1 MKRILV
7 ATDFSPH
14 ADRALAHALEL
25 AKLFSAELEVFS
37 AAYVPPHALAALAPG
52 VAPVATGMTPG
63 LVEEARS
70 QTRERIET
78 LAATLRTRG
87 IRATSAIS
95 ADEPSSAIC
104 TRALET
110 GADLIAVGTRGHTGL
125 AHVIFGSV
133 AERVAQHA
141 RTAVLTA
148 HADSPAPAPYRCV
161 LVPTD
166 FSADSD
172 AAVAWARELV
182 TRTGGKLVLLHAYDL
197 PSLALTGSALA
208 AAHVEKSLADSAR
221 QRLAALRES
230 LRGLEVETLIS
241 GARPDPSILETADRA
256 RADAIVMGTRG
267 RTGLAH
273 VLLGSTTER
282 VIRRAQVPVIAVK
295 TAAPAA

>member
-25 AKLFSAELEVFS
+25 AKLFSAELEIFS
-37 AAYVPPHALAALAPG
+37 AAYVPPQALAAMA
-52 VAPVATGMTPG
+52 AGMVPG
-63 LVEEARS
+63 LVGETRREALSRS
-70 QTRERIET
+70 ET

-87 IRATSAIS
+87 IRATSATAS
-95 ADEPSSAIC
+95 TEPSSAIC
-104 TRALET
+104 ARAEET

-141 RTAVLTA
+141 KSAVLVA
-148 HADSPAPAPYRCV
+148 HADSPAPTPYRCV

-166 FSADSD
+166 FSPDSD

-208 AAHVEKSLADSAR
+208 AASVEKSLADAAR
-221 QRLAALRES
+221 QRLGALRES
-230 LRGLEVETLIS
+230 LRGVEVETLIS
-241 GARPDPSILETADRA
+241 GARPDPSIAETADRA

-273 VLLGSTTER
+273 VLMGSTTER

-295 TAAPAA
+295 AGTSPP